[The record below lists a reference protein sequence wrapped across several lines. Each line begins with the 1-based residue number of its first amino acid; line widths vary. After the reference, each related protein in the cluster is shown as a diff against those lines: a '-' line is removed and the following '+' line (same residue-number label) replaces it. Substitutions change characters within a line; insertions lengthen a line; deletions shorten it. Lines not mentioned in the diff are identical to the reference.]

1 MARWYDYSPEEAAE
15 ALGSDLYAGL
25 TNKEARRRQNEHGF
39 NVIFPHPIPKGN
51 FFVYL
56 QHITLNPLTILLMLT
71 SVLTAFFGDPATS
84 LVILLLLLAGY
95 ASTIFVYI
103 KAQQIFARMS
113 EYSLPYAKVIRR
125 GELYIIRQENLV
137 PGDII
142 LLSPGDIVPADARLI
157 HAQDLYLIE
166 SGITDANGSVRKNA
180 SFLDYRN
187 LEPHQQI
194 NMVFASTIVARG
206 RGRAIVCLTGDDT
219 LVCNTHK
226 NRPAVR
232 YDKLQ
237 LFDKLYKTS
246 YMFSLF
252 SILAVFLLTL
262 VNLLTHQWEIL
273 DGFVTM
279 LALSVAAL
287 SEFYAAFARIV
298 VASGIFNSIR
308 QDNHGTKGAL
318 IKNAD
323 KLATLSKV
331 STVFI
336 PPEILLSERDMRLVG
351 LMTDGMAFHNYSPK
365 TMEEPDVNLLRYAI
379 VSTGIYSIDRLVELH
394 RAGEADF
401 SFEEDAILKVGQKTG
416 IWSPELSRDYRLIE
430 HCRRDASPYDG
441 LYFDL
446 TLTRHNDQKICV
458 VRGDPKQ
465 ILNLCSHYTDG
476 SGRPRH
482 FTAVHRQQILTLAQ
496 QEMRGDYQITAIATA
511 LTSADRIADMGNLD
525 RQLTFEGLLTLEQPL
540 LPGCAKTIGKLK
552 DAGIR
557 VILFSPEE
565 GERYTSLA
573 KSLGIIESEMNE
585 SITATK
591 LAELSDDTLLSDFQ
605 QYSLYQGLPLSMR
618 RTILKLWKSKGET
631 ILYVGRELSEIT
643 IIRDADVGA
652 TQALTL
658 AGKIQ
663 RKLSSPTGQKV
674 SVQFNQSVDGALNGC
689 DALRFVADV
698 VLSMVEEDG
707 SGGLNALADSI
718 CTARSTFRNL
728 HRMASYLAA
737 SISAKLI
744 ITLCGFLFGC
754 LWLNPV
760 QLLFWGMIVDLFALL
775 TLALSSPS
783 GELPRKNALA
793 ARAKADKISDER
805 RYLLRV
811 MALSCGVGGAL
822 AISQLLIALLSS
834 LWKVNLTGQSSLIFL
849 STLPS
854 MAILLWET
862 GRSGELRRQKI
873 TVSRMFFF
881 AVAAVAGF
889 IALCFAIPVLGAPF
903 GLGALSPQMFPLAI
917 IPPAVIFLL
926 CEGLHRF
933 LGDL

>member
-1 MARWYDYSPEEAAE
+1 MARWYDYSPEEAAQS
-15 ALGSDLYAGL
+15 LGSDLYAGL
-25 TNKEARRRQNEHGF
+25 SNKEARRRQNEHGF
-39 NVIFPHPIPKGN
+39 NVIFPHPIPKGK
-51 FFVYL
+51 FFVHL
-56 QHITLNPLTILLMLT
+56 KHITLNPLTILLMLT

-84 LVILLLLLAGY
+84 LIILLLLFVGY
-95 ASTIFVYI
+95 ASTIFVYV
-103 KAQQIFARMS
+103 KAQQIFGRMS

-157 HAQDLYLIE
+157 HTQDLYLIE
-166 SGITDANGSVRKNA
+166 SGITDAKGSIRKDA
-180 SFLDYRN
+180 SYQDYHN
-187 LEPHQQI
+187 LEPHEQI

-206 RGRAIVCLTGDDT
+206 RGRAIVCRTGDDT
-219 LVCNTHK
+219 LVCQSHK

-232 YDKLQ
+232 YDKLDI
-237 LFDKLYKTS
+237 FDKLYKTS
-246 YMFSLF
+246 YLFSLF
-252 SILAVFLLTL
+252 SILAVFVLTL

-273 DGFVTM
+273 TGFVTM

-287 SEFYAAFARIV
+287 SEFYAAFSRIL

-308 QDNHGTKGAL
+308 QEKNGTKGAL

-323 KLATLSKV
+323 KLSTLSKV
-331 STVFI
+331 TTVFI
-336 PPEILLSERDMRLVG
+336 PPEILISERDMRLVA
-351 LMTDGMAFHNYSPK
+351 LMTDGTEFHDYNPK
-365 TMEEPDVNLLRYAI
+365 TMEAPDTNLLRYAI
-379 VSTGIYSIDRLVELH
+379 LSTGIYGTDRLVELH

-401 SFEEDAILKVGQKTG
+401 TFEEDAILKAGQKTG
-416 IWSPELSRDYRLIE
+416 VWSPELSHEYRLME
-430 HCRRDASPYDG
+430 HCRREDSPYED
-441 LYFDL
+441 LHCDL
-446 TLTRHNDQKICV
+446 TLTKHNDQKICI

-465 ILNLCSHYTDG
+465 ILELCSHYTDE
-476 SGRPRH
+476 SGRPRR
-482 FTAVHRQQILTLAQ
+482 FTGVHRQQILTLTQ
-496 QEMRGDYQITAIATA
+496 QKMRGGYQLTAIATA
-511 LTSADRIADMGNLD
+511 LTESDRIADLGKLD
-525 RQLTFEGLLTLEQPL
+525 RQLTFEGLLTLEQPM
-540 LPGCAKTIGKLK
+540 LPGCAKTVSKLK

-573 KSLGIIESEMNE
+573 ESLGIIESSDKN
-585 SITATK
+585 SITAG
-591 LAELSDDTLLSDFQ
+591 ELSQLSEEDLLKNFK
-605 QYSLYQGLPLSMR
+605 QYSLYQGLSLSKR
-618 RTILKLWKSKGET
+618 RTILKLWKAEGET

-658 AGKIQ
+658 AGKVQ

-728 HRMASYLAA
+728 HRMASYLTA
-737 SISAKLI
+737 SISAKLV
-744 ITLCGFLFGC
+744 ITLIGFLFGC
-754 LWLNPV
+754 LWLTPV
-760 QLLFWGMIVDLFALL
+760 QMLFWGMIVDLFVIL

-783 GELPRKNALA
+783 DELPRKNAIA
-793 ARAKADKISDER
+793 ARAMADKKLDER
-805 RYLLRV
+805 KYLLRV
-811 MALSCGVGGAL
+811 IALSGCVGVVL
-822 AISQLLIALLSS
+822 AISQLLIALLS
-834 LWKVNLTGQSSLIFL
+834 LIWKVNITGQSSLIFL

-862 GRSGELRRQKI
+862 GRSGDLRRQKI

-881 AVAAVAGF
+881 AAIAVIGF
-889 IALCFAIPVLGAPF
+889 MVLCFTFPLLGTPF
-903 GLGALSPQMFPLAI
+903 GLGAFPMKLLPLAL
-917 IPPAVIFLL
+917 IPPVLLFLI
-926 CEGLHRF
+926 CEGLHRI